1 MKIMKKMK
9 IKLERIIKRMK
20 AKQIMKIKMRELIM
34 EIIIVNVDK
43 KENEKFEIKRM
54 IIWNKKM
61 LMKSRKMKKKSDNNI
76 ENNGE
81 EKKDEIKIEE

>member
-1 MKIMKKMK
+1 MKKMK

>member
-1 MKIMKKMK
+1 MK
-9 IKLERIIKRMK
+9 IKLK
-20 AKQIMKIKMRELIM
+20 ELIM
-34 EIIIVNVDK
+34 ETIIINVDK

>member
-1 MKIMKKMK
+1 MKKMK

-54 IIWNKKM
+54 IIWSKKM